1 MKKYVL
7 FGAGQAGKNALEY
20 YGDEKVICF
29 IDNDKT
35 RWGKNINGKRIIS
48 LEQYLKENI
57 QGELMICASWENTC
71 EIIEQLRANKIFDY
85 MVFTMQLFEEYDVM
99 INQYERFEGIS
110 ESVWNERVQMDKNKA
125 VISEYVK
132 KIQGNVP
139 LFNEVEIETINRC
152 NGVCS
157 FCPVNRNI
165 DSRVEKKMSKQL
177 FEKIIAELEEICYA
191 GRLALFSNNEPLLD
205 ERIIE
210 FSSYAR
216 EHLPKAKIHLFTNG
230 TLLNLDIFLEIINYL
245 DELIIDNYN
254 QQLQLIP
261 SIKIIKEY
269 VDSCGD
275 DTIRKKIK
283 ILLRKPNEILTSRGG
298 DAPNREKIID
308 VSEDTCALPFQ
319 QLIIRP
325 SGKVSLCCN
334 DPLGKE
340 TLGDLTKETILDV
353 WFGEKYRKI
362 RENIAKGRKYLK
374 HCENCDTFMLF

>member
-7 FGAGQAGKNALEY
+7 FGAGQVGRNALEY
-20 YGDEKVICF
+20 YGNEKVICF
-29 IDNDKT
+29 IDNDET
-35 RWGKNINGKRIIS
+35 RWGKNIKGKRIIS
-48 LEQYLKENI
+48 LEQYLEENI

-71 EIIEQLRANKIFDY
+71 EIIAQLRENKIFDY
-85 MVFTMQLFEEYDVM
+85 TVFTMQMFEEYDVM
-99 INQYERFEGIS
+99 INQYEKFEGIS
-110 ESVWNERVQMDKNKA
+110 ESAWNERVQTDKSRA

-139 LFNEVEIETINRC
+139 LFKEVEIETINRC

-165 DSRVEKKMSKQL
+165 DPRVEEKMSEQL
-177 FEKIIAELEEICYA
+177 FKKIIAELEEICYA
-191 GRLALFSNNEPLLD
+191 GRLALFSNNEPFLD

-245 DELIIDNYN
+245 DEIIIDNYN

-261 SIKIIKEY
+261 SVKIIKEY

-275 DTIRKKIK
+275 DAIRKKVK

-298 DAPNREKIID
+298 EAPNREKIID

-353 WFGEKYRKI
+353 WFGEKYRKT
-362 RENIAKGRKYLK
+362 RGKIARGRKYLN
-374 HCENCDTFMLF
+374 HCKNCDTFISF